1 MIPNSKL
8 ILGPPGC
15 GKTYRLIQEI
25 KGALDAGTHPSR
37 IGVISFTRK
46 AIEEMVTR
54 SCAEF
59 SLQPTDFPYMRTSHS
74 FGFNGLGLQSQDVM
88 QVSDYQE
95 IGAIVGLDFE
105 GKDRTSVD
113 DGITLPTLGGSGAQ
127 YLQMITRARYRMIS
141 LDREFNEAGDRT
153 LFFPKLEQVSAQ
165 IEEYK
170 QTMSKYDF
178 VDMIDKYIEIGE
190 PPHLD
195 YLFIDEAQD
204 FTPLQWEMAKKLAD
218 FSQKTF
224 IAGDD
229 DQAVHRW
236 TGVNVDLFINA
247 SDDVEV
253 LKQSYRIPESIHRL
267 SQHIVQR
274 IDSRVEKEF
283 FPREEMGTVEYVWN
297 MDDIPFGEGSWTVM
311 ARTNSY
317 VKEMAK
323 WFYKTGFK
331 FSTKGRSSISDKLV
345 ENIMAWEDLCQD
357 KKLGVERVKKLY
369 SGLPKQGDDAVVQ
382 RGATKRLDTLAPED
396 ELDMATLMSD
406 YGLLRGADSA
416 AYDVLKVSSSMR
428 LYIEAI
434 HRRGDD
440 LLSPPRINISTFHA
454 MKGGEDDNCVVYT
467 ASTKA
472 CVESKYPEDE
482 HRAFYVGITRARHS
496 LYILQSNKDYRYTI

>member
-236 TGVNVDLFINA
+236 TGVDVDLFINA

-283 FPREEMGTVEYVWN
+283 FPREEMGSVEYVWN

-331 FSTKGRSSISDKLV
+331 FSTKGWPSISNKLV

-382 RGATKRLDTLAPED
+382 RGATKRLDTL
-396 ELDMATLMSD
+396 MSD

-440 LLSPPRINISTFHA
+440 LLSPPRIKISTFHA

-472 CVESKYPEDE
+472 CVESKHPEDE

>member
-1 MIPNSKL
+1 M
-8 ILGPPGC
+8 
-15 GKTYRLIQEI
+15 
-25 KGALDAGTHPSR
+25 
-37 IGVISFTRK
+37 
-46 AIEEMVTR
+46 
-54 SCAEF
+54 
-59 SLQPTDFPYMRTSHS
+59 
-74 FGFNGLGLQSQDVM
+74 
-88 QVSDYQE
+88 
-95 IGAIVGLDFE
+95 
-105 GKDRTSVD
+105 
-113 DGITLPTLGGSGAQ
+113 GS
-127 YLQMITRARYRMIS
+127 
-141 LDREFNEAGDRT
+141 
-153 LFFPKLEQVSAQ
+153 
-165 IEEYK
+165 
-170 QTMSKYDF
+170 
-178 VDMIDKYIEIGE
+178 
-190 PPHLD
+190 
-195 YLFIDEAQD
+195 
-204 FTPLQWEMAKKLAD
+204 
-218 FSQKTF
+218 
-224 IAGDD
+224 
-229 DQAVHRW
+229 
-236 TGVNVDLFINA
+236 
-247 SDDVEV
+247 
-253 LKQSYRIPESIHRL
+253 
-267 SQHIVQR
+267 
-274 IDSRVEKEF
+274 
-283 FPREEMGTVEYVWN
+283 VEYVWN